1 MPDPK
6 SRKTG
11 AQAEP
16 GLQVQVRR
24 HEMPKRIDA
33 DPRDVAR
40 AIVQTPP
47 KKSWRFLK
55 KKSA

>member
-6 SRKTG
+6 SRK
-11 AQAEP
+11 QAP
-16 GLQVQVRR
+16 KRSQDSKSKSVV

>member
-1 MPDPK
+1 MPEPK
-6 SRKTG
+6 SRKLAPQRSLKPKPKSG
-11 AQAEP
+11 
-16 GLQVQVRR
+16 VN
-24 HEMPKRIDA
+24 EMPARIDA

-40 AIVQTPP
+40 ALLQNPP

>member
-1 MPDPK
+1 MPEPK
-6 SRKTG
+6 SRK
-11 AQAEP
+11 QAP
-16 GLQVQVRR
+16 KRGLKPKPKSIVN
-24 HEMPKRIDA
+24 EMPKRIDA

>member
-6 SRKTG
+6 SRKP
-11 AQAEP
+11 AP
-16 GLQVQVRR
+16 KRSQVSKSKVI